1 MNYISDYES
10 GGDYESE
17 EDDAEITM
25 KEIEED
31 LQEIEESFFQPCGP
45 PSTPEI
51 RQPLLS
57 TSTPPTFAE
66 STRIPLHQDPS
77 LSSPDI
83 STGVQHHD
91 RPPLSPAEPVPGTST
106 GVRHH
111 DRPPRRN
118 FWGESDESDVQLTA
132 SGRPLRSCTQ
142 LSQSSS
148 LSLSSNKVQCHIC
161 LRFYG
166 KAYLKKHI
174 ATVHKCQN
182 T

>member
-1 MNYISDYES
+1 MWLILFSLMLLFWF
-10 GGDYESE
+10 
-17 EDDAEITM
+17 IWLHLLLFLC
-25 KEIEED
+25 K
-31 LQEIEESFFQPCGP
+31 LIEESFFQPCGP

-66 STRIPLHQDPS
+66 STRIPVHQDPS

-83 STGVQHHD
+83 STGQD
-91 RPPLSPAEPVPGTST
+91 WPPLSPAEPVPGTST

-118 FWGESDESDVQLTA
+118 FWGERDESDVQLTA
-132 SGRPLRSCTQ
+132 SGRPLRSCSQ
-142 LSQSSS
+142 QSQSSS

-166 KAYLKKHI
+166 KAF
-174 ATVHKCQN
+174 
-182 T
+182 

>member
-25 KEIEED
+25 TEIEED

-66 STRIPLHQDPS
+66 STRIPVHQDPS

-83 STGVQHHD
+83 STGVQHHY
-91 RPPLSPAEPVPGTST
+91 RLPLSPAEPVPGTST
-106 GVRHH
+106 GVCHH

-118 FWGESDESDVQLTA
+118 F
-132 SGRPLRSCTQ
+132 
-142 LSQSSS
+142 
-148 LSLSSNKVQCHIC
+148 
-161 LRFYG
+161 
-166 KAYLKKHI
+166 
-174 ATVHKCQN
+174 
-182 T
+182 